1 MNWRS
6 CYSTIAILL
15 AAVVGWAF
23 FQFWYP
29 YHFFYQEQNQIF
41 LWSWDYVEG
50 YFERPGGLARLVGDF
65 LTQFYYY
72 LFAGAAILAACLL
85 AVGGLVY
92 RIIRNIWNIRNIQKD
107 RDIQNA
113 RDIRASRAIATAG
126 AIAAMGFVAACHFS
140 VSYRLSSTIAII
152 GWLGM
157 IVITGTVLLIRCPGG
172 RIRRTVP
179 VIILA
184 CLLLPT
190 AWLLFGKP
198 DIKTL
203 KGPDM
208 ILEKNF
214 AVDNEYYFG
223 NYDRVVDIVRSSD
236 GWNNQMLFFYNLVMA
251 QRGELADHLLDF
263 TPNYLGTFEKIGPET
278 PRLTIIN
285 QNELYWLLGDM
296 TFTERAAMMTNV
308 FAPDNRNVRMM
319 RRLAECNLVSGDSL
333 AAEKYLRILDKTLV
347 YRPWAQR
354 LRQHGREI
362 YAQKMRL
369 VNRRDTITITDNA
382 HFLMMQLLDAHPD
395 NQPALDYILCSTLL
409 LKDIENFKR
418 DYDRY
423 CLSDSPGSPVNGG
436 SSAVPAPPGTD
447 SPGPD
452 RDVLLHRIH
461 TTKLYQ
467 EALCIWLAGSDAPQ
481 ELWQRYIHREDVMK
495 QFVEY
500 NRERGNPRFRGTY
513 WYYFDTFKGKV
524 ISE

>member
-15 AAVVGWAF
+15 TAVGCWAF

-92 RIIRNIWNIRNIQKD
+92 RIIRNI
-107 RDIQNA
+107 
-113 RDIRASRAIATAG
+113 RASRAIATAG
-126 AIAAMGFVAACHFS
+126 AVAAMGFVAACHFS

-157 IVITGTVLLIRCPGG
+157 IAIITGTVLLISCPGG
-172 RIRRTVP
+172 RIRRAVP

-354 LRQHGREI
+354 LRQHGRET
-362 YAQKMRL
+362 YARKMRL

-423 CLSDSPGSPVNGG
+423 CLGDSP
-436 SSAVPAPPGTD
+436 D
-447 SPGPD
+447 PD
-452 RDVLLHRIH
+452 RDALLHRIH

-513 WYYFDTFKGKV
+513 WYYFDKEKAPE
-524 ISE
+524 I